1 MRRSLAFG
9 VPLALA
15 FAFSAAL
22 PARAKEKA
30 PPRLRYAHSYAE
42 AFEEAKDR
50 SCVIVATFHGDT

>member
-9 VPLALA
+9 VPIALSLA
-15 FAFSAAL
+15 FAVAL
-22 PARAKEKA
+22 PVRAKDKV

-42 AFEEAKDR
+42 AWAEAKDR